1 MNVVYR
7 VVSFVISLL
16 ILFLAFVIVYKSGK
30 RKGIKKALY
39 RITYISLCVILSFII
54 APYLTDFILNLD
66 LYPLGLAIQYNGLNF
81 YRIIDFIEEV
91 IVHNPVLNDIYYIFP
106 NLKSLLIDFPHVVF
120 IPFAYLL
127 AFFIAWI
134 ILLPLYMYLSYRRD
148 NRKLYEVEYKNGGRV
163 WAGILSG
170 AQMLFVVSII
180 LTPINGLVRVYSNSK
195 KGNLAYDENICSQ
208 NEMLAKYEAA
218 CLVIEAYDSSLFS
231 MLGRNPVNEY
241 IYDSLTRVE
250 YGDMQTTF
258 SSELT
263 SIAKV
268 GIILNKTGLLNAIN
282 TEITSVE
289 DVTKLD
295 FKGLTVKD
303 IDIIISAFENSLYT
317 REVLED
323 VYEWARSYLNFLL
336 RENLSIDVIFD
347 FTYEELV
354 NELRVILSTINL
366 ILNNQGYIDNIYQI
380 YEIIDEYSK
389 GSQSG
394 DEGLT
399 MFFTIVHTVD
409 LEALRAIYDYLSE
422 SKIYRLVV
430 PKLLKQVLSTIDIRV
445 SLDADPDEMDHTI
458 RYMFGLVEII
468 KKHHAYNLF
477 KLLGYL
483 TDEEVEYLAR
493 VVNYMCHSKTMRTF
507 FFDLSN
513 YGIYTSGLKLKI
525 PTELILEVEDWTRE
539 LMLGRIVMRMLYEGL
554 ILDYIDYDLAWYGLT
569 HYSNTVVFDYAW
581 RMAIDMLPD
590 VFKMWIAGKDYKYL
604 VGEYVD

>member
-16 ILFLAFVIVYKSGK
+16 ILFLASVIVYKSGK

-54 APYLTDFILNLD
+54 APYFTDFILNLD

-127 AFFIAWI
+127 AFFITLV
-134 ILLPLYMYLSYRRD
+134 ILLPVYMYLSYRRD
-148 NRKLYEVEYKNGGRV
+148 NIKLYEVEYKNSGRV
-163 WAGILSG
+163 WAGILSCV
-170 AQMLFVVSII
+170 QMLFVVSIV
-180 LTPINGLVRVYSNSK
+180 LTPINGLVRVYSDSK
-195 KGNLAYDENICSQ
+195 KGNLSYNENICNQ
-208 NEMLAKYEAA
+208 NDMLAKYEAA
-218 CLVIEAYDSSLFS
+218 CLAIEAYDSSLFS

-258 SSELT
+258 SSEIT

-317 REVLED
+317 REILED
-323 VYEWARSYLNFLL
+323 VYEWSRSYLNFLL
-336 RENLSIDVIFD
+336 KENLRIDVIVN

-366 ILNNQGYIDNIYQI
+366 ILNNQEYIDNIYEI
-380 YEIIDEYSK
+380 YEIIDEINKNSP
-389 GSQSG
+389 G
-394 DEGLT
+394 DEKGLY
-399 MFFTIVHTVD
+399 MFFYIVHSVD
-409 LEALRAIYDYLSE
+409 LESLVNIYDYLSE
-422 SKIYRLVV
+422 SQIYRLVV
-430 PKLLKQVLSTIDIRV
+430 PRLLKYVLSTIDIKV
-445 SLDADPDEMDHTI
+445 NLDAEPDEMDNTI
-458 RYMFGLVEII
+458 RYIFGLVEII
-468 KKHHAYNLF
+468 QKHNAYNLF

-483 TDEEVEYLAR
+483 SDEEVEYLAI
-493 VVNYMCHSKTMRTF
+493 VVNYMCHSKTMKTF
-507 FFDLSN
+507 FFDLAN
-513 YGIYTSGLKLKI
+513 YGIATSGLKLDI

-539 LMLGRIVMRMLYEGL
+539 LMLGRIVMRIIYEGTMHG
-554 ILDYIDYDLAWYGLT
+554 YIDYDLIWYGLT

-581 RMAIDMLPD
+581 RMAVDMLPD
-590 VFKMWIAGKDYKYL
+590 VFKMWLAGKGYRYL

>member
-1 MNVVYR
+1 MSVVYR
-7 VVSFVISLL
+7 SISFIVSLL
-16 ILFLAFVIVYKSGK
+16 ILFLAFILAYKSGK

-91 IVHNPVLNDIYYIFP
+91 IVHNEVLNDIYYIFP

-127 AFFIAWI
+127 AFFISWI
-134 ILLPLYMYLSYRRD
+134 VLLPLYMYLSYRRD
-148 NRKLYEVEYKNGGRV
+148 NRKLYEVEYKKSGRV
-163 WAGILSG
+163 WAGIISG
-170 AQMLFVVSII
+170 VQMLFVVSII

-195 KGNLAYDENICSQ
+195 KGNLEYNENICNQ
-208 NEMLAKYEAA
+208 NDMLAKYEAA

-231 MLGRNPVNEY
+231 ILGKNPVNEY

-289 DVTKLD
+289 DLTKLD

-303 IDIIISAFENSLYT
+303 IDIIINAFKNSLYT

-336 RENLSIDVIFD
+336 KENLRIDVIVD
-347 FTYEELV
+347 FTYDELV

-366 ILNNQGYIDNIYQI
+366 ILNNQNYIDNIYEI
-380 YEIIDEYSK
+380 YEIIDEMSK
-389 GSQSG
+389 NSPS
-394 DEGLT
+394 DENGLY
-399 MFFTIVHTVD
+399 MFFYIVHAVD
-409 LEALRAIYDYLSE
+409 LDALVDIYNYLSE

-430 PKLLKQVLSTIDIRV
+430 PKLLKYVLSTINIRV
-445 SLDADPDEMDHTI
+445 SLDADPEEMDNTI
-458 RYMFGLVEII
+458 RYIFGLVEII
-468 KKHHAYNLF
+468 KKHNAYNLF

-483 TDEEVEYLAR
+483 TDDEVEYLAM
-493 VVNYMCHSKTMRTF
+493 VVNYMCHSKTMKTF
-507 FFDLSN
+507 FFDLTN
-513 YGIYTSGLKLKI
+513 YGITTSGLKLNI

-539 LMLGRIVMRMLYEGL
+539 LMLGRLVMRIIYEGTMY
-554 ILDYIDYDLAWYGLT
+554 DYIDYDLIWYGLT

-581 RMAIDMLPD
+581 RMAVDMLPD
-590 VFKMWIAGKDYKYL
+590 VFKMWLAGKGYRYL
-604 VGEYVD
+604 VGEYVE